1 MNNLDLDIDN
11 YDLNDILNLFS
22 IDSDFSNDDLKN
34 CKKKVLM
41 THPDKSRLPKEVFL
55 FYSKAYKLL
64 ENIYIFKCKD
74 NKRNTEYSTDE
85 QDKAK
90 MKYISNFSKT
100 NDFNKEFNLLF
111 TKHYNKIEHGYGD
124 FLSTDVIEDD
134 IIEEMQNNNLSKQ
147 EKDRLFERLKEKKRE
162 LILFNEIKE
171 GEYYNNLTNIDQ
183 SEIPDSYGSDIF
195 SKLPFEDLKK
205 AHTESVIPVNKKDY
219 VSKSNLEDL
228 KGTRNIVI
236 EPMNR
241 NSAEKELSILQMKQ
255 NKVAV
260 SRAYNLAKET
270 EYNINQNKKFE
281 SLFYK
286 LTN

>member
-1 MNNLDLDIDN
+1 MNDLDLDIDN
-11 YDLNDILNLFS
+11 YNLKDILNLFS
-22 IDSDFSNDDLKN
+22 IDCDFDDEDLRG

-55 FYSKAYKLL
+55 FYCKAYKLL

-74 NKRNTEYSTDE
+74 GKRNTEYSTEE

-90 MKYISNFSKT
+90 MEYITHFSKT

-111 TKHYNKIEHGYGD
+111 TKHYNKTEHGYGD
-124 FLSTDVIEDD
+124 FLSTTEIEDD
-134 IIEEMQNNNLSKQ
+134 IIEEMRNNNLSKQ
-147 EKDRLFERLKEKKRE
+147 EKDRLFERLKDRKRE

-171 GEYYNNLTNIDQ
+171 CDYNNLTNIDD
-183 SEIPDSYGSDIF
+183 SEIPDSYGSDLF

-205 AHTESVIPVNKKDY
+205 AHMESVIPVNNKDY
-219 VSKSNLEDL
+219 VTKSNLEDL
-228 KGTRNIVI
+228 KTARNAVI
-236 EPMNR
+236 EPMTR
-241 NSAEKELSILQMKQ
+241 DSAEKKLSLLQINQHKM
-255 NKVAV
+255 AV
-260 SRAYNLAKET
+260 TRAYNLAKET
-270 EYNINQNKKFE
+270 EHNINQNKKFD